1 MRIPVSTYRLQ
12 LNSGFTF
19 NNVADVISY
28 LHELGITT
36 IYASPFFAAA
46 AGSMHGYDVC
56 DPYVLNDEIGTID
69 QLERINSELK
79 LHDMTWLQDVVP
91 NHMAFSMRNQRLA
104 DVMERGSYSPY
115 YNWFDVDWQHPD
127 PMLNGKL
134 MTPFLGKPLNEC
146 LNDHEITIGIGETGF
161 VVQYGEQQFPFS
173 VSAYEALSALLPH
186 EVGKLV
192 TQLQKEAMQGW
203 PMPSWRQIKTS
214 FIQSFMSNAQLAT
227 EVHQLL
233 TVINNDPCLLQKLL
247 LQQHYRLC
255 FWKDA
260 NSIIN
265 YRRFFA
271 VNELISVNIANE
283 EVFYEYHQL
292 LHNLYRQ
299 KLVHGLRIDH
309 IDGLEAPGEYINRL
323 RRFFG
328 DDCYII
334 VEKILEQHEH
344 LPPQW
349 AVQGT
354 TGYEFTAQI
363 NWLLTNVQGAREL
376 KTFYQ
381 SLFPHTPDYKTITF
395 EKKRRFLE
403 AYMGGEWN
411 NLVRSL
417 YTLQLVPDTVKPIE
431 MKQALALF
439 MCCLPVYRLYPG
451 EQPPGGDAQQMIDET
466 FEEAMD
472 REPACQEFL
481 QILKTIWA
489 VEGKATRQPGNEAT
503 RQPGSEATGQPGNE
517 AASASIN
524 LRRLEFQKRLMQ
536 FTGPLT
542 AKGVE
547 DTTFYVYNALLG
559 HNEVGD
565 TPNKEAYSIGDFH
578 RFLQQRQQQYPFAM
592 NTTSTHDT
600 KRGEDGRLRVN
611 VLTWLV
617 DEWKRAVED
626 WRSINTACKENREGQ
641 IMPTLEDEYFIYQ
654 SLIAGFPANEQ
665 VTADDVERLKAYFIK
680 SAREAKL
687 FTNWQQPDALYE
699 EAGCRFIEKM
709 LSPRHDFLKSFHP
722 FFRKVLAQAQ
732 ILSLSQALV
741 KITAPGVPDVYQGSE
756 GWNTSY
762 VDPDNRRPVDYSI
775 FKKYVM
781 EIKELEQKGS
791 AAVLS
796 YVSSKR
802 TEGLEKFY
810 VTCKALQCRRESAAV
825 FLHGTYIPLYTSND
839 CGIIAYARQYQK
851 EWVLVIAPVSVP
863 FGECFLTL
871 PTGAP
876 VTWKNRFT
884 GETIQAAGRLS
895 IHTILNNFPVAL
907 LTGTA

>member
-12 LNSGFTF
+12 LNAGYAF
-19 NNVADVISY
+19 NDVIELIPY

-56 DPYVLNDEIGTID
+56 DPYALNEEIGTID

-79 LHDMTWLQDVVP
+79 PYNMTWLQDVVP
-91 NHMAFSMRNQRLA
+91 NHMAFSMRNQRLV

-115 YNWFDVDWQHPD
+115 YNWFDIDWQHPD
-127 PMLNGKL
+127 PLLHGKL

-146 LNDHEITIGIGETGF
+146 LNDHDIAIGIGETGF

-173 VSAYEALSALLPH
+173 VGAYEALSALLPH
-186 EVGKLV
+186 EVGRLV

-203 PMPSWRQIKTS
+203 PLPSWREIKTS
-214 FIQSFMSNAQLAT
+214 FIQSFMSNALLAN

-233 TVINNDPCLLQKLL
+233 AVINNDPCLLQNLL

-260 NSIIN
+260 NSVIN

-271 VNELISVNIANE
+271 VNELISVNMANE

-334 VEKILEQHEH
+334 VEKILEQHER
-344 LPPQW
+344 LPGQW

-354 TGYEFTAQI
+354 TGYEFTAHI
-363 NWLLTNVQGAREL
+363 SWLLTNMQGAREL

-381 SLFPHTPDYKTITF
+381 SLFPDTPGYKTITF

-417 YTLQLVPDTVKPIE
+417 YTLQLIPDNVRPVE

-451 EQPPGGDAQQMIDET
+451 EQPPGAGVKQMIDDT
-466 FEEAMD
+466 CNEAIG
-472 REPACQEFL
+472 REPACRESL
-481 QILKTIWA
+481 QLLQTIWA
-489 VEGKATRQPGNEAT
+489 VEQQAPTGQQGNE
-503 RQPGSEATGQPGNE
+503 
-517 AASASIN
+517 ASIN

-565 TPNKEAYSIGDFH
+565 TPNKDNYSIEDFH
-578 RFLQQRQQQYPFAM
+578 RWLQQRQQQYPFAM

-600 KRGEDGRLRVN
+600 KRGEDGRLRLN

-617 DEWKRAVED
+617 DEWKQAVED
-626 WRSINTACKENREGQ
+626 WRSVNTTCKESREGQ
-641 IMPTLEDEYFIYQ
+641 TMPTPEDEYFIYQ
-654 SLIAGFPANEQ
+654 SLVAGFPADEQ
-665 VTADDVERLKAYFIK
+665 VTAGYVERLKAYFIK

-699 EAGCRFIEKM
+699 EAVCRFIEKI
-709 LSPRHDFLKSFHP
+709 LLPRHNFLNSFQP

-732 ILSLSQALV
+732 LLSLTQALV
-741 KITAPGVPDVYQGSE
+741 KITAPGVPDVYQGCE

-775 FKKYVM
+775 YKKYVM
-781 EIKELEQKGS
+781 EIKELQQNGS

-796 YVSSKR
+796 YVASKR

-810 VTCKALQCRRESAAV
+810 VTCKALQCRRQSAAV
-825 FLHGTYIPLYTSND
+825 FLHGNYIPIHTSAD
-839 CGIIAYARQYQK
+839 CGIIAYARQYQQ
-851 EWVLVIAPVSVP
+851 EWVLVITPVSVP
-863 FGECFLTL
+863 FTECFLTL
-871 PTGAP
+871 PIGAP
-876 VTWKNRFT
+876 VTWKNEFT
-884 GETIQAAGRLS
+884 GETIQVAGRLS

-907 LTGTA
+907 LTGTI